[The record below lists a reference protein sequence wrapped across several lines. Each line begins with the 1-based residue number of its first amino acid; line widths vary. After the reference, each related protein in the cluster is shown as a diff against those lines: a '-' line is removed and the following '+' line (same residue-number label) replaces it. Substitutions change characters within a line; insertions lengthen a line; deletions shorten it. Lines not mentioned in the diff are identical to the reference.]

1 MVRKFLYKFRQKKG
15 ETDVCRF
22 PHVCELSEMLISP
35 ACSSSI
41 PTEYRF

>member
-15 ETDVCRF
+15 KPTCADS
-22 PHVCELSEMLISP
+22 PMYELSEMLISP